1 MQFVFW
7 SVCLGMFF
15 RCLFG
20 FCQSLQGSFCP
31 SLSHHTTPGTSQRFG
46 TACGQ
51 RHAANCDWAAPSH
64 WRVCSGMADMKF
76 LLGNRSIWYCMSTI
90 DFSPTAIAFGSSAIV
105 KVSGQ
110 NCFRTLHGSLGQ
122 IRVGLPKG
130 SAEGPTT
137 VPPRFHQGF
146 AEFVLPRFHICP
158 KWLLFQKR
166 FFFQGSANCSLHL
179 TASLVLGSKLH
190 ELLTCLTH
198 TPPYTSNPQK
208 LTHYV
213 VAVGGIPWVYLLAE
227 VNLRHNSNMTCE
239 KHSGLERQN
248 RPAISC
254 QRNTPRSSNTIMQ
267 MMFQHHRCPNT
278 SVESLLLR
286 SCQLYQG
293 LVLLDV
299 SMVLVPSFRN
309 LWFNSESSRVR
320 KQGKEFKGL
329 SAVTWFFQRW
339 HPQISTNELCTNM
352 PRAGGAQL
360 VRRERRWSCW
370 LNDGNSLFSWRKNAW
385 PTCSMHAFFSK
396 WWYNTIYAYIHT
408 SYVYTNI
415 LHLPKM
421 YWRIIHIHHLG
432 NWSIELHLFSTC
444 CTGQKSNQ
452 FSGPDV
458 PESPVAKELPGTLV
472 AAKS

>member
-1 MQFVFW
+1 
-7 SVCLGMFF
+7 
-15 RCLFG
+15 
-20 FCQSLQGSFCP
+20 
-31 SLSHHTTPGTSQRFG
+31 
-46 TACGQ
+46 
-51 RHAANCDWAAPSH
+51 
-64 WRVCSGMADMKF
+64 
-76 LLGNRSIWYCMSTI
+76 
-90 DFSPTAIAFGSSAIV
+90 
-105 KVSGQ
+105 
-110 NCFRTLHGSLGQ
+110 
-122 IRVGLPKG
+122 
-130 SAEGPTT
+130 
-137 VPPRFHQGF
+137 
-146 AEFVLPRFHICP
+146 
-158 KWLLFQKR
+158 
-166 FFFQGSANCSLHL
+166 
-179 TASLVLGSKLH
+179 
-190 ELLTCLTH
+190 
-198 TPPYTSNPQK
+198 
-208 LTHYV
+208 
-213 VAVGGIPWVYLLAE
+213 
-227 VNLRHNSNMTCE
+227 MTCE

-278 SVESLLLR
+278 SLR
-286 SCQLYQG
+286 ACCSEVVNFTRVWMFQWFWSHPSATYDSTLNLQG
-293 LVLLDV
+293 Y
-299 SMVLVPSFRN
+299 RN
-309 LWFNSESSRVR
+309 
-320 KQGKEFKGL
+320 KEFKGL
-329 SAVTWFFQRW
+329 VAVTWFFQRW